1 MDEIERFEIAVSKH
15 ALVMAMGTYRLILQ
29 LRRPGGWDSSVFCFD
44 AVSPAMIGSVA
55 GFGSIGIYL
64 GHVDLGRMILAMC
77 TSRNLI

>member
-1 MDEIERFEIAVSKH
+1 MDKIERFETAVSKR
-15 ALVMAMGTYRLILQ
+15 AVEMAMGTYRLILQ

-44 AVSPAMIGSVA
+44 VVSPGMIGPVA

-64 GHVDLGRMILAMC
+64 GRVDLACMILALC